1 MRKGQVHSEETK
13 AKIAAAKVGK
23 TFTPEHSAKISEAL
37 KGHKKTAAH
46 RKAIAAGI
54 KAARANKVVIGVDPA
69 LPGTDVTVVTELNG

>member
-1 MRKGQVHSEETK
+1 MRKGQVHSEESK

-23 TFTPEHSAKISEAL
+23 TFTPEHSAAISEAL

-54 KAARANKVVIGVDPA
+54 KAARANKVVVGIDPA
-69 LPGTDVTVVTELNG
+69 LPGADVTVISDPQ